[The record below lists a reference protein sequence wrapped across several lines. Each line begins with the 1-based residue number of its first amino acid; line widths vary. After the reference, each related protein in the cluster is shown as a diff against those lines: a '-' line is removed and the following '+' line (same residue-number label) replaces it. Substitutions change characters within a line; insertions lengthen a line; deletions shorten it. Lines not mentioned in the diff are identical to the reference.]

1 MFPTLFSPLTIKRL
15 TLKNRIASTPHSDGM
30 AEDGLVTERLIA
42 YFRAKAVGGA
52 GLVMDL
58 DRAAIEAVKTWL
70 FEPARRGKEPVPVWV
85 TLPVRFGLTSQ

>member
-42 YFRAKAVGGA
+42 
-52 GLVMDL
+52 
-58 DRAAIEAVKTWL
+58 
-70 FEPARRGKEPVPVWV
+70 
-85 TLPVRFGLTSQ
+85 